1 MPSFDFSSHFESLID
16 DLKGEERYRE
26 FRELSRTAGESPAAV
41 LCHKDSVAQ
50 PVTVWCSNDY
60 LGMSQHPEVIAA
72 MQDGAARHGAG
83 SGGTR
88 NISGT
93 HTSIISLEDSL
104 AKMVKK
110 ESALVFTSGYV
121 ANETALS
128 TLGRVLPDCVI
139 LSDSANHASMII
151 GVCSSKAV
159 KRIFRHNDLE
169 HLEQILKEYPVDKAK
184 IIAFESVYSMHGD
197 FSPIKEI
204 CDLADKYGALTY
216 IDETHGVGLY
226 GDNGGGLAQEQGLAD
241 RIDFIQGGLGK
252 GFGVLGG
259 FVCGSGE
266 AMDVIRSYGNGFI
279 FTTSL
284 PPAVAEAARASVDH
298 LSKSGQERAEHRRVV
313 AQVKRALLER
323 GLPLIAGP
331 SHIVPVQ
338 IGDSG
343 LCNAVSKILL
353 EEFSIYIQPINY
365 PTVPRGEER
374 LRITPTPGHS
384 EADINYLADSMVEVW
399 QRIGLPFR
407 ALSRAA

>member
-1 MPSFDFSSHFESLID
+1 MTGFDFSSHFNQLIGE
-16 DLKGEERYRE
+16 LKQEERYRE
-26 FRELSRTAGESPAAV
+26 FRELSRTAGEAPHAV
-41 LCHKDSVAQ
+41 LRQGDRSQ

-60 LGMSQHPEVIAA
+60 LGMSQHPDVISA
-72 MQDGAARHGAG
+72 MQDGVAHHGAG

-93 HTSIISLEDSL
+93 HTSIVALEGSL
-104 AKMVKK
+104 ARAVKK
-110 ESALVFTSGYV
+110 DAALVFTSGYV
-121 ANETALS
+121 ANETSLS

-139 LSDSANHASMII
+139 LSDSANHASMIT

-169 HLEQILKEYPVDKAK
+169 HLEQILKEYPVEQAK

-204 CDLADKYGALTY
+204 CDLAKKYGALTY

-226 GDNGGGLAQEQGLAD
+226 GENGGGLAQEQGLAD

-259 FVCGSGE
+259 FVCGSAE
-266 AMDVIRSYGNGFI
+266 SIDVIRSYGSGFI

-284 PPAVAEAARASVDH
+284 PPAVAEAARASVEH
-298 LSKSGQERAEHRRVV
+298 LRQSNQERSEHRKVV
-313 AQVKRALLER
+313 ARVKHSLRER
-323 GLPLIAGP
+323 GLPLIEGP
-331 SHIVPVQ
+331 SHIVPVE

-343 LCNAVSKILL
+343 LCNQVSKILL
-353 EEFSIYIQPINY
+353 DEFSVYIQPINY

-374 LRITPTPGHS
+374 LRITPTPRHS
-384 EADINYLADSMVEVW
+384 ESDIAHLTDSILKVW
-399 QRIGLPFR
+399 DQLSLPFR